1 MSNSNTEHSRKL
13 RSKTAAAATKRK
25 VESGEVKIVTM
36 QLSGDLASRLR
47 QFKDAAG
54 TWEESISKL
63 LQNYCEENDTSI

>member
-1 MSNSNTEHSRKL
+1 MANSNTKHSRQL

-47 QFKDAAG
+47 QFKDRTG
-54 TWEESISKL
+54 TWEDAINVL
-63 LQNYCEENDTSI
+63 LSYK